1 MNEEVK
7 NRINHMLPPELEE
20 AKKLIDLLIATKPCK
35 RVTNL
40 EYLERT
46 IKICCPINETH
57 HIKKN
62 GHKNNTQRIWCYD
75 CEKSYSIT
83 HKSILEHSILNY

>member
-46 IKICCPINETH
+46 ITICCPVNETH
-57 HIKKN
+57 HIKKMDIKTI
-62 GHKNNTQRIWCYD
+62 HKEYGVMIV
-75 CEKSYSIT
+75 K
-83 HKSILEHSILNY
+83 KVIL